1 MMVGESDAQLR
12 TEIQYGG
19 EAAAYG
25 TEAATTTE
33 IGKVTSFT
41 PNNSNNFIYSRGLGD
56 GRDYSNALWGN
67 YDCGGNIVWE
77 VHDFAFFRHWI
88 GPLTGAGSTAS
99 PYVLT
104 EDDNIG
110 IVATTS
116 IQAFSLE
123 VNHQQGITPTDD
135 TDTYVGCVGQD
146 FTLNGSIG
154 SILTCNANFVAQKVI
169 SSTTGTAYTPV
180 TTNPW
185 LMAQGTVSFDAT
197 PTAVAGVQ
205 NFSLSYT
212 NSLIINRDA
221 TSRFIAIPVAGF
233 RVYNFTL
240 LVKMNATIATQIRD
254 KFYGQ
259 ANSPIAGTGDA
270 NPTADLEFK
279 LVFTEG
285 AVSGDQ
291 QAAIWLDDCT
301 IDSIGKPVAIGNE
314 LVLMSVNGTAQTAR
328 TNIPVTWYATT

>member
-1 MMVGESDAQLR
+1 MAGESDAQLR

-19 EAAAYG
+19 ETAAYG
-25 TEAATTTE
+25 TEVATTTE
-33 IGKVTSFT
+33 IGKVKSFT
-41 PNNSNNFIYSRGLGD
+41 PINNNNLIYTRGLGD
-56 GRDYSNALWGN
+56 GRNYTNALWGN
-67 YDCGGNIVWE
+67 YDCGGNITWE
-77 VHDFAFFRHWI
+77 VHDFAFLRHWI

-104 EDDNIG
+104 EDDDVG
-110 IVATTS
+110 IVAATT
-116 IQAFSLE
+116 IQSFSLE
-123 VNHQQGITPTDD
+123 VNHQQGLTPTDD
-135 TDTYVGCVGQD
+135 TDTYTGCVGNT

-154 SILTCNANFVAQKVI
+154 SILTCSADFVAQKVT
-169 SSTTGTAYTPV
+169 SSTSGTAYTPV

-185 LMAQGTVSFDAT
+185 LMAQGIASFDST

-205 NFSLSYT
+205 NFSLTYN

-221 TSRFIAIPVAGF
+221 TSRFITMPIAGP
-233 RVYNFTL
+233 RTYNFTT

-259 ANSPIAGTGDA
+259 ANSPIVATGDA

-291 QAAIWLDDCT
+291 QATIWLDDCT
-301 IDSIGKPVAIGNE
+301 IDSIGKPVAVGNE
-314 LVLMSVNGTAQTAR
+314 LVMMSVNGTAQSGRSNTP
-328 TNIPVTWYATT
+328 ITWYATT